1 MGHSGRS
8 KHGPPTLLLL
18 TIGVPAI
25 LVFLCIE
32 KVVVLG
38 SMGLKRVKKKMNCI
52 TLNNHTHE
60 NKGGDDIKKNE
71 ETQKKEVMFTPIE
84 EFDFGEGSEMYD
96 DSYDEID
103 TSDDG
108 DGWGNLGR

>member
-18 TIGVPAI
+18 TIGVPAM

-32 KVVVLG
+32 KAVVLG
-38 SMGLKRVKKKMNCI
+38 SMSFKNLKKKMKSIVQNKN
-52 TLNNHTHE
+52 THKNNTV
-60 NKGGDDIKKNE
+60 DSKKKD
-71 ETQKKEVMFTPIE
+71 TKKDVPFIPLE
-84 EFDFGEGSEMYD
+84 EFDFEGGSETYD
-96 DSYDEID
+96 DPYDEID